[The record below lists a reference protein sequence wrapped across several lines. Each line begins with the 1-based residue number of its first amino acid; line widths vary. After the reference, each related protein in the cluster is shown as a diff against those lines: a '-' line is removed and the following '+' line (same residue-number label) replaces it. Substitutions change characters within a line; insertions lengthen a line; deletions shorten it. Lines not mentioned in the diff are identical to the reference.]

1 MKRIW
6 LLPVAIAAA
15 GVLTSASS
23 GQAPN
28 AHGLVRAGALH
39 VTKECSQFDGTVGS
53 FCTITGSNISVI
65 RPGMRVVYLA
75 PVAKDGS
82 LDSDL
87 VLTGGGHQTAAV
99 GHVVL
104 NDTTM
109 RVTIWGGSGA
119 FACFHADVTVSQ
131 DKAGIW
137 HWDGTYHFGVCLD
150 LERGTG

>member
-53 FCTITGSNISVI
+53 FCTITSSNISVI
-65 RPGMRVVYLA
+65 RPGMRATRLQERRA
-75 PVAKDGS
+75 LPAE
-82 LDSDL
+82 
-87 VLTGGGHQTAAV
+87 TQT
-99 GHVVL
+99 HCPTQSRSSPRRRL
-104 NDTTM
+104 
-109 RVTIWGGSGA
+109 
-119 FACFHADVTVSQ
+119 C
-131 DKAGIW
+131 
-137 HWDGTYHFGVCLD
+137 
-150 LERGTG
+150 